1 MYTPKISAE
10 TRGFKRCIDIVRRTE
25 QKIGEI
31 PAHAKTE
38 KANNLKGGIKYIAA
52 QKDKEIEEKR
62 GYTPGIGGSMQ
73 FIGQAEGGLH
83 LLTTQPSCPSNH
95 QLALPR

>member
-10 TRGFKRCIDIVRRTE
+10 TRGFIRCIDIVRRTE

-38 KANNLKGGIKYIAA
+38 KANNLEGGIKYIAA

-62 GYTPGIGGSMQ
+62 GYIGGSMQ
-73 FIGQAEGGLH
+73 FIEQAEGVLH
-83 LLTTQPSCPSNH
+83 SLTTQPSCPSNH
-95 QLALPR
+95 QPALPR

>member
-1 MYTPKISAE
+1 MGI
-10 TRGFKRCIDIVRRTE
+10 E

-38 KANNLKGGIKYIAA
+38 KADKSRIKYIAA
-52 QKDKEIEEKR
+52 QKDEEIKEKR

-73 FIGQAEGGLH
+73 FAW
-83 LLTTQPSCPSNH
+83 
-95 QLALPR
+95 